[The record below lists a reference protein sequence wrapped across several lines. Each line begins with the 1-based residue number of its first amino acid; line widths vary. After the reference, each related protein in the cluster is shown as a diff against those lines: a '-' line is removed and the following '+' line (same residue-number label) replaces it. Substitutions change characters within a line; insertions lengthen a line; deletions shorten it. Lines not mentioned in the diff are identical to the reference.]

1 MNIIDE
7 AQVEAILASG
17 LGKIGPAGK
26 RILALVPDRTR
37 TAPVGRMVKALHR
50 ILHDLGAELDVMV
63 ALGTHPPLSREA
75 MLNHLDL
82 SEEAYAAS
90 YADMGLF
97 NHRWD
102 DDESLT
108 AIGEIPADLISQLT
122 DGLMAETVKIRVN
135 RMALT
140 YDHILILGPVFPHEV
155 AGFSGGNKYLF
166 PGISGP
172 EFIDFFHWLGAVI
185 TNLKIIGVMDNPV
198 RRVLDQAA
206 ALMPVPVSNIS
217 LVVHEGDLV
226 GLYVGSPIESWR
238 QAVAESAKQHVVYKR
253 RTFKR
258 VLSCAPLMYED
269 LWTGGK
275 CMYKLEPVVA
285 DGGELIIYAPHISSL
300 SLTHGH
306 IIEKIGYHVRD
317 YYFKQPERFAD
328 IPKAVMAVS
337 TYIRGSGVYENGLE
351 KPRIN
356 VSLATGIPQ
365 EVCEKVGLR
374 YVDPAGIDF
383 SEWRSREEDGI
394 LLVEKAGEI
403 LYLPRASLSDRRVSY
418 EGNTSSR
425 S

>member
-1 MNIIDE
+1 MNE
-7 AQVEAILASG
+7 AQVEAVLASG
-17 LGKIGPAGK
+17 LAKIGPAGK

-75 MLNHLDL
+75 MLVHLDL
-82 SEEAYAAS
+82 SEETYAAS

-102 DDESLT
+102 DDESL
-108 AIGEIPADLISQLT
+108 AEIGEIPADLISQLT

-172 EFIDFFHWLGAVI
+172 EFIDSFHWLGAVI
-185 TNLKIIGVMDNPV
+185 TNLRIIGVMDNPV

-206 ALMPVPVSNIS
+206 ALMPIPVTNIS
-217 LVVHEGDLV
+217 LVIHGGDLV

-238 QAVAESAKQHVVYKR
+238 EAVAQSAKLHIVYKS
-253 RTFKR
+253 RTFRR
-258 VLSCAPLMYED
+258 VLACAPLMYED

-285 DGGELIIYAPHISSL
+285 DGGELIIYAPHISSF

-317 YYFKQPERFAD
+317 YYVKQWERFAD
-328 IPKAVMAVS
+328 VPKAVMAVS
-337 TYIRGSGVYENGLE
+337 TYLRGSGTYENGVE

-365 EVCEKVGLR
+365 EACEKVGLG

-383 SEWRSREEDGI
+383 SEWRNREEEGI

-403 LYLPRASLSDRRVSY
+403 LYLPQTSLSNRRLAV
-418 EGNTSSR
+418 
-425 S
+425 